1 MNLSE
6 DLKKIFLVTVGAVAI
21 TAEKSKQVIDELI
34 KQGELTVEQGKVLNE
49 ELKRNMKEK
58 GRDVRSSPDDNSN
71 SNNNRDRDSFNIVNQ
86 LEQMSEG
93 EIQAIK
99 DKIAKMERLKD
110 NH

>member
-58 GRDVRSSPDDNSN
+58 GRDIRSSPDDNSN
-71 SNNNRDRDSFNIVNQ
+71 SNRDRDSFNIVNQ

-99 DKIAKMERLKD
+99 DKIAEMERLK
-110 NH
+110 NNR